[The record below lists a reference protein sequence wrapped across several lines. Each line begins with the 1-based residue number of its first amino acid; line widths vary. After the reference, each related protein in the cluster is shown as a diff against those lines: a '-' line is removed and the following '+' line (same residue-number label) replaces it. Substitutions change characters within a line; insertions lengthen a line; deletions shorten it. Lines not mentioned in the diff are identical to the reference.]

1 MVYTPQNP
9 KTPKPQNPIG
19 RLNFEID
26 WESRR
31 LKVHE
36 ICKRES
42 LAAIGSFLM
51 SHEVE
56 NLSYEQQAKFPQKER
71 TVYQEDETLESLA
84 SSGMS

>member
-1 MVYTPQNP
+1 
-9 KTPKPQNPIG
+9 
-19 RLNFEID
+19 
-26 WESRR
+26 
-31 LKVHE
+31 
-36 ICKRES
+36 
-42 LAAIGSFLM
+42 M